1 MQLQLPTSL
10 PDETLFSRY
19 VRHMTMLGMNGEDYL
34 KALLKKPRASIHPY
48 LTIGITK
55 AAQISSNTVSTIY
68 REQTLGRLFSYFLPQ
83 QSQAIFKTL
92 LSNNGNTAIRACQ
105 LVTFKESEKLSL
117 KYCPHCAREDI
128 KKHGVAYWHRMHQ
141 VPGIEACHLHGF
153 WLVHEELPERPHV
166 KFLLLP
172 THAQESELCSD
183 LSYEF
188 AKFAE
193 SLLNKISRTNKKF
206 DQNTI
211 IEHLKK
217 HNFMAGDKRF
227 KRKELTTNL
236 FHFGQKLEKI
246 SPCLLPYSETDYRYW
261 SYLLS
266 GEVSQHPFKYL
277 LVLFWMEYTSNN
289 ASEVNPIKYDNKSD
303 TNREDCSALCIRLLK
318 QRESLAEVSRITGKS
333 RCYIKA
339 LAMKN
344 NIPVELKPKVITESL
359 ICAVLKMAYK
369 GFHRKVMATQF
380 QISTGSVEQ
389 IISSEEGLVE
399 KRKQFRYQSKRRKYK
414 ATILRAIRDNPSA
427 IKQEIKKHCYAAFH
441 WLYAN
446 ERIWL
451 NATLPPP
458 TKPIVRSK
466 VDWDKRDF
474 ELALEVKAIMCM
486 TKGTITRTKLDKALG
501 GHGWLT
507 RYANRLP
514 ETIKYIEEHLN
525 V

>member
-1 MQLQLPTSL
+1 MQLPTSL

-83 QSQAIFKTL
+83 QSQPIFKTL
-92 LSNNGNTAIRACQ
+92 LSNSGNAAIRACQ
-105 LVTFKESEKLSL
+105 LVTFKESEELSL

-153 WLVHEELPERPHV
+153 WLIHEDLPERPHV

-172 THAQESELCSD
+172 KHAQESEPCSD
-183 LSYEF
+183 LSCEF
-188 AKFAE
+188 AKFTE
-193 SLLNKISRTNKKF
+193 SLLNKISRTNKIF

-227 KRKELTTNL
+227 KRKELSSDL
-236 FHFGQKLEKI
+236 FHFAQKLEHI
-246 SPCLLPYSETDYRYW
+246 SPCLLPYSETDYRYC

-266 GEVSQHPFKYL
+266 GDVSQHPFKYL
-277 LVLFWMEYTSNN
+277 LVSFWMEYRSNN
-289 ASEVNPIKYDNKSD
+289 ASEARPVAYDDKPVTNK
-303 TNREDCSALCIRLLK
+303 EDCSTLCIRLLK

-344 NIPVELKPKVITESL
+344 NISVELKPKVITESL

-399 KRKQFRYQSKRRKYK
+399 KRKQFKYQSKRRKYK

-441 WLYAN
+441 WLYAH
-446 ERIWL
+446 ERYWL
-451 NATLPPP
+451 NSTLPSP
-458 TKPIVRSK
+458 TKPKVRSK
-466 VDWDKRDF
+466 INWEERDI
-474 ELALEVKAIMCM
+474 ELAPKVRAIMLSL
-486 TKGTITRTKLDKALG
+486 KGKISRTQLDKAVGDL
-501 GHGWLT
+501 GWLI
-507 RYANRLP
+507 R
-514 ETIKYIEEHLN
+514 EEHKFPITMEIYRSFRN
-525 V
+525 